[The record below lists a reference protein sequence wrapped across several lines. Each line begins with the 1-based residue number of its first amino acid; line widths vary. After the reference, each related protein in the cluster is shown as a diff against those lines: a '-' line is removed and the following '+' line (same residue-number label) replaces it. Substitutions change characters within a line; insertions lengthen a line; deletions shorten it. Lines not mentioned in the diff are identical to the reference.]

1 MDLQSRKLTFIQ
13 AFLTLQSEE
22 AIAQFEKLMKKAKNI
37 DEENQ
42 FSPFTVEEMNERISR
57 SEDDFKVKNSKPL
70 LNFCQNTKGEI

>member
-1 MDLQSRKLTFIQ
+1 MDIQSRKLAFIQ

-22 AIAQFEKLMKKAKNI
+22 AIAQFEKMMKKAKNI

-57 SEDDFKVKNSKPL
+57 SEDDFKNKKFKTTSELLSKY
-70 LNFCQNTKGEI
+70 KR